1 MDANHNKITTPPET
15 PMDPGAQAL
24 SEALRSSFWIV
35 KAVMVILVL
44 LFLFSGVFQ
53 VKQQERAILLR
64 LGKPVGTGEAA
75 LLKPGLHFSLPYPI
89 DDHEKVSVT
98 GIQTVKSTTGWYATS
113 EALERAGI
121 EPPPGATLNPTVDG
135 YALTADQNIIHTRA
149 TLTYRISDP
158 VGYTFNF
165 TNAALSVQ
173 NCLDDALLFT
183 AARFKVDDILRQDR
197 IGFREAVRRRVTE
210 LVERRNLGIF
220 VEQCT
225 VESTPP
231 RQLRDA
237 FNE

>member
-89 DDHEKVSVT
+89 DDHVKVSIA
-98 GIQTVKSTTGWYATS
+98 GIQNVRSTAGWYAVTD
-113 EALERAGI
+113 AQRASGN
-121 EPPPGATLNPTVDG
+121 EPPAGQTLNP
-135 YALTADQNIIHTRA
+135 AAD
-149 TLTYRISDP
+149 
-158 VGYTFNF
+158 
-165 TNAALSVQ
+165 
-173 NCLDDALLFT
+173 
-183 AARFKVDDILRQDR
+183 
-197 IGFREAVRRRVTE
+197 
-210 LVERRNLGIF
+210 
-220 VEQCT
+220 
-225 VESTPP
+225 
-231 RQLRDA
+231 
-237 FNE
+237 